1 MVRPQQGWRWLI
13 VLALVGAFL
22 TLQWMASR
30 LQAPNQ
36 GSEVSHARQPFA
48 IDLTL
53 PTLQG
58 SIMRLSELRG
68 QVVLLNFWATWCHP
82 CRTEMP
88 SMRALYQDYHDKGLE
103 ILAVASDP
111 EGHEIVSAFAQAQA
125 LPFPILLDPDNVFG
139 ARLPVQGLPTS
150 YILDKQGRVVK
161 LELGAR
167 NWNSAGVRRLF
178 DTLLS
183 ED

>member
-1 MVRPQQGWRWLI
+1 
-13 VLALVGAFL
+13 
-22 TLQWMASR
+22 
-30 LQAPNQ
+30 
-36 GSEVSHARQPFA
+36 
-48 IDLTL
+48 
-53 PTLQG
+53 
-58 SIMRLSELRG
+58 
-68 QVVLLNFWATWCHP
+68 
-82 CRTEMP
+82 MP

-111 EGHEIVSAFAQAQA
+111 EGHEIVSAFAQAHT

-139 ARLPVQGLPTS
+139 ARLPVRGLPTS

-178 DTLLS
+178 DTLLT